1 MKKLIIILLFPVI
14 AFSQKGK
21 SKPDTCFTQSE
32 LADISFVIDSL
43 WVADDINNELI
54 VKYRSLVKQ
63 QDSIATL
70 DSMHIVE
77 QDNEIKLL
85 KSNID
90 LYKEQ
95 IKLMQP
101 KWSDKKGLWF
111 GFGFLSALGTGILVN
126 QLVK

>member
-70 DSMHIVE
+70 DSMHIAE
-77 QDNEIKLL
+77 QDTEIKLL
-85 KSNID
+85 KSNIE

-101 KWSDKKGLWF
+101 RWSDKKSIWY

>member
-1 MKKLIIILLFPVI
+1 MFPVL
-14 AFSQKGK
+14 AFTQK
-21 SKPDTCFTQSE
+21 SKVTQDTCFTQSE

-43 WVADDINNELI
+43 WAADDINNELI
-54 VKYRSLVKQ
+54 VKYRGLVKQ

-70 DSMHIVE
+70 DSLHIVE
-77 QDNEIKLL
+77 QETEIKLL

-111 GFGFLSALGTGILVN
+111 GFGFLSAIGSGILVN

>member
-1 MKKLIIILLFPVI
+1 MKKLIIILMFPVF
-14 AFSQKGK
+14 AFTQK
-21 SKPDTCFTQSE
+21 SKATPDTCFTQSE

-43 WVADDINNELI
+43 WAADDINNELI
-54 VKYRSLVKQ
+54 VKYRGLVKQ

-70 DSMHIVE
+70 DSLHIVE

-111 GFGFLSALGTGILVN
+111 GFGFLSAFGSGILIN

>member
-14 AFSQKGK
+14 AFAQKGK
-21 SKPDTCFTQSE
+21 TKPDTCFTQSE

-43 WVADDINNELI
+43 WTADDINNELI

-70 DSMHIVE
+70 DSMHIAE

-90 LYKEQ
+90 LYKQQ

-101 KWSDKKGLWF
+101 KWSDKKGLWY

>member
-1 MKKLIIILLFPVI
+1 MKKLIIILMFPVL
-14 AFSQKGK
+14 AFTQK
-21 SKPDTCFTQSE
+21 SKVTPDTCFTQSE

-43 WVADDINNELI
+43 WAADDINNELI
-54 VKYRSLVKQ
+54 VKYRGLVKQ

-70 DSMHIVE
+70 DSLHIVE
-77 QDNEIKLL
+77 QETEIKLL

-111 GFGFLSALGTGILVN
+111 GFGFLSAIGSGILVN

>member
-21 SKPDTCFTQSE
+21 SPDTCFTQSE

-43 WVADDINNELI
+43 WAADDINNELI
-54 VKYRSLVKQ
+54 VKYRNLVKQ

-70 DSMHIVE
+70 DSMHIAE
-77 QDNEIKLL
+77 QDTEIKLL
-85 KSNID
+85 KSNIE

-101 KWSDKKGLWF
+101 KWSDKKSIWY

>member
-1 MKKLIIILLFPVI
+1 MKKLIIILMFPVF
-14 AFSQKGK
+14 AFAQKGK
-21 SKPDTCFTQSE
+21 TKPDTCFTQSE
-32 LADISFVIDSL
+32 LADISFVLDSL
-43 WVADDINNELI
+43 WTADDINNELI
-54 VKYRSLVKQ
+54 VKYRGLVKQ

-70 DSMHIVE
+70 DSLHIVE
-77 QDNEIKLL
+77 QATEIKLL

-95 IKLMQP
+95 IKIMQP

>member
-1 MKKLIIILLFPVI
+1 MKTLIIILLFPVI

-63 QDSIATL
+63 QDSIAIL

-77 QDNEIKLL
+77 QDNEIKL
-85 KSNID
+85 I
-90 LYKEQ
+90 
-95 IKLMQP
+95 QP
-101 KWSDKKGLWF
+101 KWSDKNGL
-111 GFGFLSALGTGILVN
+111 
-126 QLVK
+126 

>member
-1 MKKLIIILLFPVI
+1 MKKLIIILLFPI
-14 AFSQKGK
+14 LAFSQKGK
-21 SKPDTCFTQSE
+21 TKLDTCFTQSE

-43 WVADDINNELI
+43 WAADDINNELI

-70 DSMHIVE
+70 DSMHITE
-77 QDNEIKLL
+77 QDTEIKLL

-101 KWSDKKGLWF
+101 KWSDKKGLWY

>member
-1 MKKLIIILLFPVI
+1 MKTLIIILLFPVI

-21 SKPDTCFTQSE
+21 SNPDTCFTQSE

-43 WVADDINNELI
+43 WAADDINNELI

>member
-1 MKKLIIILLFPVI
+1 MKKLIIILMFPVI

-21 SKPDTCFTQSE
+21 AKPDTCFTQSE
-32 LADISFVIDSL
+32 LADISFVLDSL
-43 WVADDINNELI
+43 WTADDINNELI

-70 DSMHIVE
+70 DSMHIGE
-77 QDNEIKLL
+77 QDTEIKLL

-90 LYKEQ
+90 LYKQQ
-95 IKLMQP
+95 IELMQP
-101 KWSDKKGLWF
+101 KWSDKKSLWF
-111 GFGFLSALGTGILVN
+111 GFGFISALGSGILIN